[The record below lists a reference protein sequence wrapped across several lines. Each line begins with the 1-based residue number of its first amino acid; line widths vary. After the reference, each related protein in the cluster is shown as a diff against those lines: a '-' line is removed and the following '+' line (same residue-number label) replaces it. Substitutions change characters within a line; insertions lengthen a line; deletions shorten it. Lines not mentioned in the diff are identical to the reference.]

1 MTDKILCSCIN
12 CLKDTDGQGKL
23 VTRKTHSIHIKI
35 EKEYSD
41 PDHVLLIA
49 FVPENMR
56 ISSGFSRVQSDPEKR
71 LTEIGQSTESSE
83 PMEIEIP
90 EQSAESSEQQH
101 LSEDDLIDSDDG
113 DDISPKLSEEGSED
127 VPEDDPIDS
136 DDEDDISPELLEEG
150 SEDEFNMMGG
160 GSEEEFNLPEE
171 REYPSD
177 LGNFNSNF
185 LFSYLFLKI
194 SFIKSFV
201 PIFTQNYLKR

>member
-41 PDHVLLIA
+41 PDHVPLIA

-83 PMEIEIP
+83 PMEIKVP

-101 LSEDDLIDSDDG
+101 LSEDDL
-113 DDISPKLSEEGSED
+113 
-127 VPEDDPIDS
+127 IDS

-150 SEDEFNMMGG
+150 SEDEFNMMEG

-201 PIFTQNYLKR
+201 PVFTQNYLKR

>member
-41 PDHVLLIA
+41 PDHVPLIA
-49 FVPENMR
+49 FVPKNMR

-83 PMEIEIP
+83 PMEIEVP

-127 VPEDDPIDS
+127 VPEDDLIDS
-136 DDEDDISPELLEEG
+136 DNENDISPELLEEG
-150 SEDEFNMMGG
+150 SEDEFNMMEG

-194 SFIKSFV
+194 SFIKSLF
-201 PIFTQNYLKR
+201 PFLHRII

>member
-41 PDHVLLIA
+41 PDHVPLIA

-127 VPEDDPIDS
+127 VPEDDLIDS
-136 DDEDDISPELLEEG
+136 DDEDDISPKLLEKG
-150 SEDEFNMMGG
+150 SEDEFNMMEE

-201 PIFTQNYLKR
+201 PVFTQNYLKR